1 MPVLGRRVP
10 RKYITANIEMKAI
23 LLQQVAAS
31 TARGE
36 RDLGASS
43 TTRAAKSHMH
53 SFIHQP
59 VTVAD
64 VQETEDT
71 YSHEHIPYSAP
82 DDAAEIPPGLEH
94 RDTLDHAQPS
104 GESRQTSGVVS
115 NSLKSHR
122 QTHHK
127 SSRPPTISAFRA

>member
-1 MPVLGRRVP
+1 
-10 RKYITANIEMKAI
+10 
-23 LLQQVAAS
+23 
-31 TARGE
+31 
-36 RDLGASS
+36 
-43 TTRAAKSHMH
+43 MH

-71 YSHEHIPYSAP
+71 HSHEHIPYSAP

-94 RDTLDHAQPS
+94 RDTLGHAQP